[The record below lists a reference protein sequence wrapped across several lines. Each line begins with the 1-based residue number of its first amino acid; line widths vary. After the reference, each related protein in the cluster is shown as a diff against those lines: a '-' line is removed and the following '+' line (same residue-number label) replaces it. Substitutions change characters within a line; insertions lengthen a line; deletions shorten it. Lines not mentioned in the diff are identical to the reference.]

1 MDPLNIFTKALNPA
15 MVCLHKFAHYDD
27 RLLDFLFAKI

>member
-1 MDPLNIFTKALNPA
+1 MDPLNMFTKALNPA
-15 MVCLHKFAHYDD
+15 MVFHHKFAHYDG